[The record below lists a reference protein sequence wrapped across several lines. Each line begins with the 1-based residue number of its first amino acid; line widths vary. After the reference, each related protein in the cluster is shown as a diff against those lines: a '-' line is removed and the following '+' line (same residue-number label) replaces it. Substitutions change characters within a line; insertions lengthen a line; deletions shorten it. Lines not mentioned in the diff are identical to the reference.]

1 MPYDPDKHRR
11 RSIRVQGYDYASPGG
26 YFITICVQHGL
37 CLFGEVID
45 GVMHPNDAGRMVEA
59 TWASLSEQFDHLE
72 LDVVQ
77 VMPNHLHG
85 ILVLLDNWDDSAS
98 DDRDLGKP
106 VRGDHKDRPY
116 DVDIQKQGAR
126 WGEPR
131 VRPTHPDGE
140 PRVRPTDG
148 KTHIRPSGTLPGTV
162 GRIMQAFKSATTNA
176 YIYEV
181 HQQGWSSF
189 HRKLWQR
196 NYWERIIRDGDELDR
211 IRHYIAENPLRWHFD
226 RLNPSNDQLS

>member
-85 ILVLLDNWDDSAS
+85 ILVLLDNWDDSVS
-98 DDRDLGKP
+98 DDRDLGNP

-126 WGEPR
+126 RGEPR

-140 PRVRPTDG
+140 PRVGPTDG

-176 YIYEV
+176 YIYGV
-181 HQQGWSSF
+181 RQQGWSSF

-196 NYWERIIRDGDELDR
+196 NYWERIIRDGDELDH

-226 RLNPSNDQLS
+226 RLNPGNDQLS

>member
-72 LDVVQ
+72 LDGYQ

-98 DDRDLGKP
+98 DDRGLGNP

-126 WGEPR
+126 RGEPR
-131 VRPTHPDGE
+131 VRPAHPDGE
-140 PRVRPTDG
+140 PRVGPTASDDRDLGNPVRGDHKDRP
-148 KTHIRPSGTLPGTV
+148 
-162 GRIMQAFKSATTNA
+162 
-176 YIYEV
+176 
-181 HQQGWSSF
+181 
-189 HRKLWQR
+189 
-196 NYWERIIRDGDELDR
+196 
-211 IRHYIAENPLRWHFD
+211 
-226 RLNPSNDQLS
+226 